1 MFLKHNLK
9 TPKKYDD
16 ISRLLQNEKNSN
28 YYSRIE
34 KICNF
39 AENYV
44 DKT

>member
-9 TPKKYDD
+9 TTKKYDD
-16 ISRLLQNEKNSN
+16 ISELLQNEKNQQLLL
-28 YYSRIE
+28 RIE
-34 KICNF
+34 KIFIF